1 MIMKKQYI
9 KPTAEKV
16 KLWMGNLMIEASPGV
31 GGDYD
36 PNMQINAK
44 DGLFDDEEDDSWP
57 NYNIWND

>member
-31 GGDYD
+31 GGAY
-36 PNMQINAK
+36 NSGIQIEAK
-44 DGLFDDEEDDSWP
+44 DVLFDDEDDDSWP
-57 NYNIWND
+57 NYNIWNE